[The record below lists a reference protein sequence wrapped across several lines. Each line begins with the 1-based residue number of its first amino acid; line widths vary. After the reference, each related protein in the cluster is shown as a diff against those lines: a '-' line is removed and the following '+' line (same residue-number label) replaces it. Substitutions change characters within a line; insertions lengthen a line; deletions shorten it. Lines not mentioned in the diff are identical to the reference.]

1 MNVHCLLHLVHYV
14 RLYGP
19 LWTHSCFP
27 FESLNGKILKMQHG
41 THHVALQ
48 VCVVGIKLNLIAI
61 LLLKIVT
68 RWNELKSIDAT
79 QETTAYNDASE
90 VAQQLLKNLS
100 GQHYEYVTCSFV
112 IG

>member
-1 MNVHCLLHLVHYV
+1 MNVHCLLQLVHYA

-48 VCVVGIKLNLIAI
+48 VCVVGIELNLIAI

-68 RWNELKSIDAT
+68 RW